1 MPVIIVRP
9 DNSEGVREEF
19 TLSENVIPSA
29 LHDDHYLSQLIQRL
43 GWALVDAEDLE
54 TAGKPS
60 VLDVHVEASG
70 S

>member
-9 DNSEGVREEF
+9 DNSEEAREVF
-19 TLSENVIPSA
+19 TLSENVIPSE

-54 TAGKPS
+54 TAGPPS
-60 VLDVHVEASG
+60 VLDVHVEAGAS
-70 S
+70 